1 MEKVN
6 IWSETVLTIMTTLWG
21 KLAGFVPNLLA
32 AIVLLVI
39 GYFISRM
46 VGFILARGLN
56 KAGFNTLSEKV
67 GVAATMTRANITLSA
82 ADIVGK
88 LGFWI
93 IMLTFLVTA
102 TETLGLPR
110 VSETIDEFVLYL
122 PKVIAAALI
131 LIIGLF
137 VAHFV
142 RDLIRSGAEGIGV
155 EYAKPLSS
163 AVYGILFVMIIS
175 LAVGQLEID
184 TGLLNNVIAIFM
196 ATIGIAAALS
206 LGFGSRELSSKIL
219 SGVYARDLYRAGDR
233 IKLDDIVDGTL
244 VSIGTVKAQIEQD
257 DGTLVSVANTIL
269 IDTKVSVTR

>member
-1 MEKVN
+1 MDNVN
-6 IWSETVLTIMTTLWG
+6 IWSETLLTIMTTLWA
-21 KLAGFVPNLLA
+21 KLAGFLPNLLG

-39 GYFISRM
+39 GYFLSRM
-46 VGFILARGLN
+46 VGFILAKGLD
-56 KAGFNTLSEKV
+56 KAGFNKLSQKV
-67 GVAATMTRANITLSA
+67 GVAAILARANIPLAA

-88 LGFWI
+88 LAFWL

-110 VSETIDEFVLYL
+110 VSETLDEFVLYL

-142 RDLIRSGAEGIGV
+142 RDLIRGGAEGIGI

-163 AVYGILFVMIIS
+163 AVYGILFVVIVS
-175 LAVGQLEID
+175 LAIGQLEVD
-184 TGLLNNVIAIFM
+184 TGLLDNIISIVL

-206 LGFGSRELSSKIL
+206 LGLGTRELAANIL
-219 SGVYARDLYRAGDR
+219 AGVYARDLYRAGDH
-233 IKLDDIVDGTL
+233 IELDNITGMLD
-244 VSIGTVKAQIEQD
+244 SIGTVKTQIKQQD
-257 DGTLVSVANTIL
+257 GALVSVANNTL
-269 IDTKVSVTR
+269 IDAKVSVRR

>member
-6 IWSETVLTIMTTLWG
+6 IWSETLLTIMTTLWA
-21 KLAGFVPNLLA
+21 KLAGFLPNLVG
-32 AIVLLVI
+32 AILLLVV

-46 VGFILARGLN
+46 VGFILAKGLERT
-56 KAGFNTLSEKV
+56 GFNKLSEKV
-67 GVAATMTRANITLSA
+67 GVAATLTRANITLSV

-88 LGFWI
+88 LAFWI

-163 AVYGILFVMIIS
+163 AVYGILFVVIVS
-175 LAVGQLEID
+175 LSIGQLEVD
-184 TGLLNNVIAIFM
+184 TGLLDNVISILIGA
-196 ATIGIAAALS
+196 IGIAAALS
-206 LGFGSRELSSKIL
+206 LGLGTRDLAANIL
-219 SGVYARDLYRAGDR
+219 AGVYARDLYSAGDQMQVE
-233 IKLDDIVDGTL
+233 DVEGTL
-244 VSIGTVKAQIEQD
+244 DSIGTVKTQIQQHN
-257 DGTLVSVANTIL
+257 GALVSVSNKSL
-269 IDTKVSVTR
+269 IDAKVSVMR

>member
-1 MEKVN
+1 MEKIN

-21 KLAGFVPNLLA
+21 KIAGFVPNLLA

-46 VGFILARGLN
+46 VGFVLARGLE

-67 GVAATMTRANITLSA
+67 GVAGTMARANITLSA
-82 ADIVGK
+82 ADILGK
-88 LGFWI
+88 IGFWI

-142 RDLIRSGAEGIGV
+142 RDLIRSGAEGIGI

-163 AVYGILFVMIIS
+163 AVYGLLFVMIIS
-175 LAVGQLEID
+175 LAIGQLEID
-184 TGLLNNVIAIFM
+184 TGLLNDVIAIFM
-196 ATIGIAAALS
+196 AAIGIAAALS
-206 LGFGSRELSSKIL
+206 LGFGSRELSSNIL
-219 SGVYARDLYRAGDR
+219 AGVYARDLYHAGDR
-233 IKLDDIVDGTL
+233 ITLDDIVEGTL
-244 VSIGTVKAQIEQD
+244 KNIGTVKTEVQQD

-269 IDTKVSVTR
+269 IDTKVSVKR